1 MRVPFLVGTSHSL
14 GRDPGRHLRC
24 PQGRILDTFHRQE
37 TRQVQFQVVSRQV
50 RQLISLALTRC
61 SPVQL
66 LSLRAVRP
74 SRSAPMSPR
83 TREAM
88 QHSTATVREPS
99 PLTRR
104 PQHHLQITTWSMPH
118 PMPHKVDQRHAPL
131 RSISA
136 SKCVGLDHCSRAAPH
151 APAELML
158 SQPDPDLLLRCFC
171 YEFCVVLLPLVACG
185 ARALDNSRAA
195 GQEPKVGPPAA
206 ESP

>member
-1 MRVPFLVGTSHSL
+1 MMMVAPARQREQRGQRVVTMLEAARLAAMILVRL
-14 GRDPGRHLRC
+14 PLQILRV
-24 PQGRILDTFHRQE
+24 T
-37 TRQVQFQVVSRQV
+37 
-50 RQLISLALTRC
+50 LA
-61 SPVQL
+61 SMHQ
-66 LSLRAVRP
+66 
-74 SRSAPMSPR
+74 R

-104 PQHHLQITTWSMPH
+104 PQHHLQITTWS
-118 PMPHKVDQRHAPL
+118 MPHKVDQRHAPL

-171 YEFCVVLLPLVACG
+171 YELPLVACG

>member
-1 MRVPFLVGTSHSL
+1 MMMVAPARQREQRGQRVVTMLEAARLAAMILVRL
-14 GRDPGRHLRC
+14 PLQILRV
-24 PQGRILDTFHRQE
+24 T
-37 TRQVQFQVVSRQV
+37 
-50 RQLISLALTRC
+50 LA
-61 SPVQL
+61 SMHQ
-66 LSLRAVRP
+66 
-74 SRSAPMSPR
+74 R